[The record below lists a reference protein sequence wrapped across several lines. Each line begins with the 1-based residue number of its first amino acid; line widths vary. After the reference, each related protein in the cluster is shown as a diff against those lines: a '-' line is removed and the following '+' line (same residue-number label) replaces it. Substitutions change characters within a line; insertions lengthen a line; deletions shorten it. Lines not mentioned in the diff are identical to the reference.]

1 VGPVCIQH
9 GYAGSTAEIVR
20 PSAEQ
25 AAWEIETCL
34 ALALAE
40 DFSPK
45 LGLLCRRARERGALP
60 LALSQRPALALAL
73 ASESG
78 SAAVPERGDCGMG
91 GV

>member
-1 VGPVCIQH
+1 M
-9 GYAGSTAEIVR
+9 
-20 PSAEQ
+20 
-25 AAWEIETCL
+25 
-34 ALALAE
+34 
-40 DFSPK
+40 SPK

-91 GV
+91 CVWMEVEEAQAEPGSLIQLESL